1 MHEGI
6 ADSFLDISSKIKA
19 ACEQAKRSNDEIRLV
34 AVSKLQSIDVINEAY
49 ALGINNFGEN
59 YAQELAEKYSACPKD
74 IIWHFIGPI
83 QSNKVSLIAKHA
95 NWVHSIDREKVA
107 RKLNDALETEGK
119 KIHALVQ
126 VNIDREGSKS
136 GILPEEAVDFTYELV
151 AHYPN
156 LILEGLMFMPKINT
170 SKKAKMDTMK
180 KIVNLHK
187 LLLSKLPGCTQL
199 SLGTSS
205 DFEES
210 ISTGSTIL
218 RIGESLLGK
227 RS

>member
-34 AVSKLQSIDVINEAY
+34 AVSKLQPIDVINEAY

>member
-1 MHEGI
+1 MCI
-6 ADSFLDISSKIKA
+6 RDS
-19 ACEQAKRSNDEIRLV
+19 
-34 AVSKLQSIDVINEAY
+34 
-49 ALGINNFGEN
+49 
-59 YAQELAEKYSACPKD
+59 
-74 IIWHFIGPI
+74 
-83 QSNKVSLIAKHA
+83 A

-126 VNIDREGSKS
+126 VNIDREDSKS
-136 GILPEEAVDFTYELV
+136 GILPEDAVDFTNELN

-156 LILEGLMFMPKINT
+156 LILEGLMFMPKINA
-170 SKKAKMDTMK
+170 SKNAKIDTMK
-180 KIVNLHK
+180 KIMDLQK
-187 LLLSKLPGCTQL
+187 SILSELPSCTHL

-210 ISTGSTIL
+210 ILTGSTIL

>member
-1 MHEGI
+1 MHQGI
-6 ADSFLDISSKIKA
+6 AERLSEISSKIQA
-19 ACEQAKRSNDEIRLV
+19 ACNQAQRSEERIRLV
-34 AVSKLQSIDVINEAY
+34 AVSKLQPMDVINEAY

-59 YAQELAEKYSACPKD
+59 YAQELAEKSSRCPKD
-74 IIWHFIGPI
+74 IVWHFIGPI
-83 QSNKVSLIAKHA
+83 QSNKVNLIAKHA

-126 VNIDREGSKS
+126 VNIDRENSKS
-136 GILPEEAVDFTYELV
+136 GILPEAAVDFANELNT
-151 AHYPN
+151 HYPN
-156 LILEGLMFMPKINT
+156 LILEGLMFMPRINA
-170 SKKAKMDTMK
+170 SKNAKMDTMN
-180 KIVNLHK
+180 KIIELQK
-187 LLLSKLPGCTQL
+187 SLLSELPSCTHL
-199 SLGTSS
+199 SLGTSE

-210 ISTGSTIL
+210 ILTGSTIL

>member
-1 MHEGI
+1 MRKGI
-6 ADSFLDISSKIKA
+6 ENRFLNISTKIQA
-19 ACEQAKRSNDEIRLV
+19 ACQQAQRSEDEIRLV
-34 AVSKLQSIDVINEAY
+34 AVSKLQTISVIEEAY

-59 YAQELAEKYSACPKD
+59 YAQELAEKSLACPSD

-95 NWVHSIDREKVA
+95 SWVHSLDREKVA
-107 RKLNDALETEGK
+107 KRLNDALEVEGK

-126 VNIDREGSKS
+126 VNIDREESKS
-136 GILPEEAVDFTYELV
+136 GIPPEEAVDFVRNLV

-170 SKKAKMDTMK
+170 SKKAKMKTMN
-180 KIVNLHK
+180 KIIELQK
-187 LLLSKLPGCTQL
+187 TLLSEIPSCKHL

-210 ISTGSTIL
+210 ILKGSTIL

>member
-1 MHEGI
+1 MHQDI
-6 ADSFLDISSKIKA
+6 AERLIDISSKIQA
-19 ACEQAKRSNDEIRLV
+19 ACHQAQRSEEEIRVV
-34 AVSKLQSIDVINEAY
+34 AVSKLQSVDVINEAY

-59 YAQELAEKYSACPKD
+59 YAQELAKKSSACPKD

-107 RKLNDALETEGK
+107 KKLNDALESKGK

-126 VNIDREGSKS
+126 VNIDREKSKS
-136 GILPEEAVDFTYELV
+136 GILPEEAVDFTINLI

-156 LILEGLMFMPKINT
+156 LILEGLMFVPKINT
-170 SKKAKMDTMK
+170 SKKAKIDTMN
-180 KIVNLHK
+180 KIMDLQK
-187 LLLSKLPGCTQL
+187 SLLCKLPGCTQL

-205 DFEES
+205 DFEQS
-210 ISTGSTIL
+210 ILTGSTML

-227 RS
+227 R

>member
-1 MHEGI
+1 MYQGI
-6 ADSFLDISSKIKA
+6 AERLLDISSKVHE
-19 ACEQAKRSNDEIRLV
+19 ACRQAQRSEKDVKLV
-34 AVSKLQSIDVINEAY
+34 AVSKLQPIDVINKAY

-59 YAQELAEKYSACPKD
+59 YAQELAKKSSACPKD

-95 NWVHSIDREKVA
+95 NWVHSIDREKIA
-107 RKLNDALETEGK
+107 KKLNEVLENEGK

-126 VNIDREGSKS
+126 VNIDKEDSKS
-136 GILPEEAVDFTYELV
+136 GIPPEEAVDFVNDLMSL
-151 AHYPN
+151 YPN
-156 LILEGLMFMPKINT
+156 LMLEGLMFMPKINV
-170 SKKAKMDTMK
+170 SNKAKMDTMN
-180 KIVNLHK
+180 KIIDLQK
-187 LLLSKLPGCTQL
+187 LLLTKIPSCTHL

-210 ISTGSTIL
+210 ILAGSTIL

-227 RS
+227 R

>member
-1 MHEGI
+1 MHQGI
-6 ADSFLDISSKIKA
+6 AERLSEISSKIQA
-19 ACEQAKRSNDEIRLV
+19 ACNQAQRSEEGIRLV
-34 AVSKLQSIDVINEAY
+34 AVSKLQPMDVINEAY

-59 YAQELAEKYSACPKD
+59 YAQELAEKSSTCPKD

-83 QSNKVSLIAKHA
+83 QSNKVNLIAKHA

-126 VNIDREGSKS
+126 VNIDRENSKS
-136 GILPEEAVDFTYELV
+136 GILPEAAVDFANELNT
-151 AHYPN
+151 HYPN
-156 LILEGLMFMPKINT
+156 LILEGLMFMPRINA
-170 SKKAKMDTMK
+170 SKNAKMDTMN
-180 KIVNLHK
+180 KIIELQK
-187 LLLSKLPGCTQL
+187 SLLSELPSCTHL
-199 SLGTSS
+199 SLGTSE

-210 ISTGSTIL
+210 ILTGSTIL

>member
-1 MHEGI
+1 MHESI

-34 AVSKLQSIDVINEAY
+34 AVSKLQPIDVINEAY

-126 VNIDREGSKS
+126 VNIDREESKS

-180 KIVNLHK
+180 KIVDLHK
-187 LLLSKLPGCTQL
+187 LLLSRLPGCTQL

>member
-1 MHEGI
+1 MHEDI
-6 ADSFLDISSKIKA
+6 ANRFANISNKIQA
-19 ACEQAKRSNDEIRLV
+19 ACQQAQRSEDEIKLI
-34 AVSKLQSIDVINEAY
+34 AVSKLQAVSVIEEAY

-59 YAQELAEKYSACPKD
+59 YAQELAEKSSACPSD

-83 QSNKVSLIAKHA
+83 QSNKVRLIAKHA
-95 NWVHSIDREKVA
+95 DWVHSIDREKVA
-107 RKLNDALETEGK
+107 KKLNDALEVEGK

-126 VNIDREGSKS
+126 VNIDREETKS
-136 GILPEEAVDFTYELV
+136 GILPEEAVDFVSNLV

-156 LILEGLMFMPKINT
+156 LMLEGLMFMPKINA
-170 SKKAKMDTMK
+170 SKKAKMKTMN
-180 KIVNLHK
+180 KILELQK
-187 LLLSKLPGCTQL
+187 LLLSKIPSCTHL

-210 ISTGSTIL
+210 ILKGSTIL

>member
-19 ACEQAKRSNDEIRLV
+19 ACKQAKRSNDEIRLV
-34 AVSKLQSIDVINEAY
+34 AVSKLQPIDVINEAY

-126 VNIDREGSKS
+126 VNIDREESKS

-180 KIVNLHK
+180 KIVDLHK
-187 LLLSKLPGCTQL
+187 LLLSKLPKGL
-199 SLGTSS
+199 P
-205 DFEES
+205 
-210 ISTGSTIL
+210 
-218 RIGESLLGK
+218 R
-227 RS
+227 

>member
-1 MHEGI
+1 MYKGI
-6 ADSFLDISSKIKA
+6 ADRLLEISSKIQA
-19 ACEQAKRSNDEIRLV
+19 ACHQAHRSKDEVKLV
-34 AVSKLQSIDVINEAY
+34 AASKSQSVDIIKEAY
-49 ALGINNFGEN
+49 ELGINNFGEN
-59 YAQELAEKYSACPKD
+59 YAQELAEKSSACPKD

-83 QSNKVSLIAKHA
+83 QSNKVGLIATHA

-136 GILPEEAVDFTYELV
+136 GVLPEEAVDFTNELV

-170 SKKAKMDTMK
+170 SKKAKMDTMS
-180 KIVNLHK
+180 KIVDLQK
-187 LLLSKLPGCTQL
+187 KLLSKLPGCTHL

-210 ISTGSTIL
+210 IATGSTIL

-227 RS
+227 RL

>member
-1 MHEGI
+1 MHEDI
-6 ADSFLDISSKIKA
+6 ADRLLDVSSKIQE
-19 ACEQAKRSNDEIRLV
+19 ACKQAQRSNDEIRLV
-34 AVSKLQSIDVINEAY
+34 AVSKLQPIDVINEAY
-49 ALGINNFGEN
+49 ALGVNNFGEN
-59 YAQELAEKYSACPKD
+59 YAQELAKKSLACPND

-107 RKLNDALETEGK
+107 KKLNDALENEGK

-126 VNIDREGSKS
+126 VNIDREESKS
-136 GILPEEAVDFTYELV
+136 GILPEEAVDFSNELV

-156 LILEGLMFMPKINT
+156 LILEGLMFMPKINN
-170 SKKAKMDTMK
+170 SKKAKMDTMN
-180 KIVNLHK
+180 KIADLQK
-187 LLLSKLPGCTQL
+187 SLISKLPRCSQL

-205 DFEES
+205 DFVES
-210 ISTGSTIL
+210 IPIGSTIL